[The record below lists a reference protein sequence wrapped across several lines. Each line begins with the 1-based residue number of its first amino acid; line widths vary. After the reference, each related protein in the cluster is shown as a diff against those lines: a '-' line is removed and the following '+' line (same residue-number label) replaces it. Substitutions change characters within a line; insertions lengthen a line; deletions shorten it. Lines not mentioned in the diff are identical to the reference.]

1 MHIAEDSE
9 EGVFGFRHGI
19 LVGVALHAGPEELV
33 FLRGEVGADKLALQW
48 SHDTSTGDA
57 PPDQDADFFNI
68 RE

>member
-1 MHIAEDSE
+1 M
-9 EGVFGFRHGI
+9 
-19 LVGVALHAGPEELV
+19 ALHAGPEELV
-33 FLRGEVGADKLALQW
+33 FLRGEVGADKLAFQW